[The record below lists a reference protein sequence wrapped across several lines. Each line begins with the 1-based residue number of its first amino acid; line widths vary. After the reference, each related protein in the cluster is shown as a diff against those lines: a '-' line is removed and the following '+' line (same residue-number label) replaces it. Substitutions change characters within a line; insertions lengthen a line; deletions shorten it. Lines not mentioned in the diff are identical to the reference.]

1 MKLLISPTVPVPR
14 CEGGRPEGHRLSH
27 LRAQCRVAVPHP
39 ELQTARCRWSTP
51 LISQSLHCTETV
63 WCCRGPLD
71 VCCVIQNSSR
81 LKGLGGVFVAPHFFG
96 KWMLCR
102 WCVCVWSPPPNRAE
116 GAQQLPDHGGNGVR
130 DQRAESRVFWVHSP
144 SGEDKV
150 CHKSHHSKREG
161 EGWEFISAPNYLRD
175 LVKV

>member
-1 MKLLISPTVPVPR
+1 MFKMKLLISPTVPVPR

-63 WCCRGPLD
+63 WCCRGPLG

-81 LKGLGGVFVAPHFFG
+81 LKGLEEFLLHRISLESGCCVDDV
-96 KWMLCR
+96 
-102 WCVCVWSPPPNRAE
+102 CVCDLHLQTELKELSSSLTTEEMVSEIKELKAE
-116 GAQQLPDHGGNGVR
+116 CSGYTARLEKIKSATNHVTPKEKEKVGNSFPH
-130 DQRAESRVFWVHSP
+130 QT
-144 SGEDKV
+144 
-150 CHKSHHSKREG
+150 
-161 EGWEFISAPNYLRD
+161 ISETW
-175 LVKV
+175 